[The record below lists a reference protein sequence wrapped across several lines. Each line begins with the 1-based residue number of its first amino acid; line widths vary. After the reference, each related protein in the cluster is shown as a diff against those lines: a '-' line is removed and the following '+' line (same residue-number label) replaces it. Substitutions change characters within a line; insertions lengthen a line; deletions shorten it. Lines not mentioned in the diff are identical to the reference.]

1 MPMQPHRR
9 PVRRTAVLAVAALA
23 FAAPTLSSCGFRYA
37 TDRVYTPAAG
47 LNDRSGEVDIL
58 GAVVVASRAGEGTLV
73 ASLSNGSATD
83 AISLQSVTPASDAKV
98 QVATFP
104 AIDVAPRRDVD
115 LATKRIAVTGDFG
128 AGDVLTLTFAFS
140 NGQSVT
146 TGVTTVTNCDEFA
159 GFDTAFADAPKG
171 GATTGS
177 PSSSAEATPSASP
190 SASAAAEGEPYSCD
204 FATPN
209 QMPGASIGSDGGE
222 PEGSSI
228 DSSPTPAE

>member
-1 MPMQPHRR
+1 MQPHRR

-83 AISLQSVTPASDAKV
+83 AISLQSVTPASDAEV

-104 AIDVAPRRDVD
+104 AVDVAPRRDVD

-159 GFDTAFADAPKG
+159 GFDTAFADAPKTAT
-171 GATTGS
+171 GASES
-177 PSSSAEATPSASP
+177 PSAGLTAIASP